1 MTRRDIV
8 RADVEPRRMTASP
21 RVARADVWLGALSML
36 VTLPWLTAC
45 GGLPSANPVDWFAS
59 DNRPKPAPLPE
70 ISTPATL
77 KLLWQA
83 NVGSGKGYAFAPA
96 VTRQR
101 VIAAARD
108 GTVAAFDPVSG
119 KSLWRVNAGTAL
131 SGGTGADD
139 TTVAVGS
146 PEGEVVVLEADRG
159 TLRWRAR
166 VSSEVLAA
174 PVIVDDLVI
183 VRATDSRIFALDL
196 RDGKRRWVY
205 QRTAPS
211 LSVRS
216 AVGMVAGRGHVFAG
230 FAGGKLVA
238 ISLGNGGARW
248 EGTVSLPKGATEL
261 ERVTDVV
268 GLPWLSDREICAVA
282 YQGRIA
288 CFNIANGNQIW
299 ARDLSSSTGL
309 SADSRF
315 VFVTDDKGSVQGM
328 DRAGGGS
335 VWRNDRLLRRDLTA
349 PLAVGRHV
357 VLGDVQGFMHV
368 LSRETGAVVG
378 RATTDGSPIV
388 TQPVLLGAALLL
400 QTTNGGL
407 YAYSVE

>member
-1 MTRRDIV
+1 MIIRNKNHQQKLPAPSV
-8 RADVEPRRMTASP
+8 Q
-21 RVARADVWLGALSML
+21 ARKAVCAGALTLL
-36 VTLPWLTAC
+36 VLLPWLSAC
-45 GGLPSANPVDWFAS
+45 GGLPSANPVNWFAS

-70 ISTPATL
+70 ITSPATL

-101 VIAAARD
+101 VVAAARD

-159 TLRWRAR
+159 ALRWRAR

-183 VRATDSRIFALDL
+183 VRATDSRIFALDI

-216 AVGMVAGRGHVFAG
+216 AVGMAAGRGHVFAG

-288 CFNIANGNQIW
+288 CFNLANGNQIW

-335 VWRNDRLLRRDLTA
+335 VWRNDRLMRRDLTA

-388 TQPVLLGAALLL
+388 TQPVLLGDSLLL
-400 QTTNGGL
+400 QTTNGGI